1 MKWLKWSLVGLLM
14 LACAVGLS
22 ACGGDDDDD
31 GGGGT
36 VVTNVVVVTN
46 TPVVEPELVSVAPA
60 LITPEDGKV
69 YSVLLLVGTGYKV
82 NFEWTGVPNAV
93 SYILELDGTQF
104 VVDGTTASRELGF
117 GEYEWRVWAKSSD
130 GSSGPASAKSDFTIK
145 SKIIVPS
152 P

>member
-46 TPVVEPELVSVAPA
+46 NPVAPPA
-60 LITPEDGKV
+60 LATLAPQPLTPETGKP
-69 YSVLLLVGTGYKV
+69 YPPSHS
-82 NFEWTGVPNAV
+82 PCP
-93 SYILELDGTQF
+93 
-104 VVDGTTASRELGF
+104 R
-117 GEYEWRVWAKSSD
+117 
-130 GSSGPASAKSDFTIK
+130 
-145 SKIIVPS
+145 SK
-152 P
+152 